1 MKVNEI
7 NKELYESA
15 FIENGE
21 FGYHGATW
29 KPDID
34 EREIEMFS
42 GDEDGNYYP
51 ATPLG
56 YRDYRESRLIGLKNI
71 FDQYPSVDLTNDKFH
86 HLKREEAGIK
96 RYDKIKT
103 DMGDFVVTGDDE
115 TNYYVV
121 NSDGKLFSVE
131 YETDKKELPI

>member
-1 MKVNEI
+1 MEVNEI

-21 FGYHGATW
+21 YGYHGAIW

-34 EREIEMFS
+34 EREIKEFC
-42 GDEDGNYYP
+42 GDEEGNYKP

-56 YRDYRESRLIGLKNI
+56 YRDYTESRLIGIKNI
-71 FDQYPSVDLTNDKFH
+71 LDQHPSVDLTNDKLH
-86 HLKREEAGIK
+86 HLKREEARIK

-103 DMGDFVVTGDDE
+103 DVGKFVVTGDDE

-131 YETDKKELPI
+131 YEQV

>member
-7 NKELYESA
+7 NKGLYESA

-34 EREIEMFS
+34 EREIVEFS

-71 FDQYPSVDLTNDKFH
+71 FDQYPSINLTNDKFH
-86 HLKREEAGIK
+86 HIKREEGLIK

-103 DMGDFVVTGDDE
+103 DVGEFIVTGDDE
-115 TNYYVV
+115 TCYYVV
-121 NSDGKLFSVE
+121 NLDGKLFSIA
-131 YETDKKELPI
+131 YES

>member
-1 MKVNEI
+1 MEVNEI

-34 EREIEMFS
+34 ERKVKEYS

-56 YRDYRESRLIGLKNI
+56 YRDYKESRLVGLKNI
-71 FDQYPSVDLTNDKFH
+71 FDQFPCIDLTEDRFH

-103 DMGDFVVTGDDE
+103 DVGEFIVTGDDE

-121 NSDGKLFSVE
+121 NQDGKLFSVE
-131 YETDKKELPI
+131 YEQV

>member
-1 MKVNEI
+1 MEVNEI
-7 NKELYESA
+7 NKKLYESA

-21 FGYHGATW
+21 FGYHGTTW

-34 EREIEMFS
+34 EREIMEFCE
-42 GDEDGNYYP
+42 DEEGNYKP

-56 YRDYRESRLIGLKNI
+56 YRDYGESRLIGLKNI
-71 FDQYPSVDLTNDKFH
+71 FDQFPSIDLTEDRFH
-86 HLKREEAGIK
+86 HLKREEAEIK

-103 DMGDFVVTGDDE
+103 DVGEFVVTGDDE

-121 NSDGKLFSVE
+121 NQDGKLFSVE
-131 YETDKKELPI
+131 YETDKEENPI

>member
-1 MKVNEI
+1 MTEMGINEI
-7 NKELYESA
+7 NKGLYESA

-34 EREIEMFS
+34 EREIEEFS
-42 GDEDGNYYP
+42 EDEDGNYYP

-71 FDQYPSVDLTNDKFH
+71 FDQYPSIDLTNDKFH
-86 HLKREEAGIK
+86 HIKRGDGLIK

-103 DMGDFVVTGDDE
+103 DVGDFIVTGDDE
-115 TNYYVV
+115 TCYYVV
-121 NSDGKLFSVE
+121 NSDGKLFSVA
-131 YETDKKELPI
+131 YEL